1 MTVDLWTL
9 ILTVLSFFL
18 LYILLNTFLFKP
30 LLKFMD
36 DRRARVNAGLEEGK
50 KAKQAKED
58 NRRALDEELRKT
70 GGEAKTLLADAK
82 AVDED
87 ARSKALAAARDE
99 AAEALKAARQ
109 RVSDEEKTA
118 EESVEESMPELV
130 AVLTAGLLGDDGIVS
145 ANSGL
150 ICDCVAKSGK

>member
-1 MTVDLWTL
+1 M
-9 ILTVLSFFL
+9 TVLSFFL

>member
-1 MTVDLWTL
+1 M
-9 ILTVLSFFL
+9 TVLSFFL

-50 KAKQAKED
+50 KEKQAKED

>member
-150 ICDCVAKSGK
+150 IRDCVAKSGK